1 MKKYIKITLFSFF
14 TLLICMGVLV
24 RGIEVLN
31 KNFVFGFDHGRE
43 YLMVKEIVD
52 GHHMRLI
59 GTPLG
64 AGSAGIQGIFHGP
77 GYYYFLAIPY
87 ILFAGDPYGGV
98 VLMFIFGIAALVTL
112 CILLYRLFGVFGALL
127 GASLLA
133 LSPPIIAQSRF
144 IWSPYPSTVFIALA
158 FLFTYLIK
166 RGNKYIFLAAFFS
179 AFVYNFELAIAVPL
193 SITLVVY
200 AILVLKFR
208 DFRKYVALVFG
219 FVLALLPMILFEVR
233 HNFMA
238 VNGLITYLSGGSN
251 AKGHDIGFLSNL
263 SEHFMSFVYNFSGT
277 FPQQGL
283 IHPIILFLIVVF
295 PFLLFIKNEKEKKIK
310 EFYLYLALLPFVTF
324 FVLAF
329 LRNTVYEYYL
339 YHLNIVYIL
348 ILVYGFLKAI
358 QKKHALFIV
367 SMSLVLSIYAY
378 YGLANNYKMFAYD
391 IKDYGGDAKIKGKIE
406 AIDYIYKDAGK
417 TKFNVLVF
425 SPPIYTYPYDYIFQ
439 WYGNSKYG
447 YIPGNE
453 KKGVLY
459 LLIEK
464 DSAKPWSYKGWLETV
479 IKVGTVESEK
489 TLPSGFIVQK
499 RVVK

>member
-1 MKKYIKITLFSFF
+1 MKKYIKIALFSIL
-14 TLLICMGVLV
+14 TLLICTGILV

-87 ILFAGDPYGGV
+87 VLFAGDPYGGV
-98 VLMFIFGIAALVTL
+98 VLMFVFGVLALAVVFF
-112 CILLYRLFGVFGALL
+112 LLYKLFGTFGALL
-127 GASLLA
+127 GTSLMA

-144 IWSPYPSTVFIALA
+144 IWSPYPSTLFIALA

-166 RGNKYIFLAAFFS
+166 KGSKYIFLAAFFS

-193 SITLVVY
+193 SITLVIYV
-200 AILVLKFR
+200 IFVLKFR
-208 DFRKYVALVFG
+208 ELKKFALLIFG
-219 FVLALLPMILFEVR
+219 FVFALLPMILFEVR

-238 VNGLITYLSGGSN
+238 VNGLFTYLSGGSN
-251 AKGHDIGFLSNL
+251 AKGHDVGFLANIAD
-263 SEHFMSFVYNFSGT
+263 HFRSFVYSFSGT
-277 FPQQGL
+277 FPQQNL
-283 IHPIILFLIVVF
+283 IQPIILLFILVF
-295 PFLLFIKNEKEKKIK
+295 PFLLFIKNEKKEQTK
-310 EFYLYLALLPFVTF
+310 EFYKYIVLLPFVTF

-367 SMSLVLSIYAY
+367 CISLVLSIYAY
-378 YGLANNYKMFAYD
+378 YGLANNYKMFTYD
-391 IKDYGGDAKIKGKIE
+391 IKDYGGDAKIKGKIA
-406 AIDYIYKDAGK
+406 AIDYIYKDAAD

-425 SPPIYTYPYDYIFQ
+425 SPPVYTYPYDYLFQ
-439 WYGNSKYG
+439 WYGKSKYG
-447 YIPGNE
+447 YVPGSE
-453 KKGVLY
+453 KKGTLY

-479 IKVGTVESEK
+479 IKVGSVKSEVS
-489 TLPSGFIVQK
+489 LPSGFIVQT
-499 RVVK
+499 RLVE